1 MRVSGKVYIEETAR
15 PMQERIKEHDR
26 DMRLTRKFSVRL
38 NFFYFKG
45 NVLRQVIWPE
55 NLAGIAQPIPAA

>member
-1 MRVSGKVYIEETAR
+1 MRVSGKVYIEDTAR

-38 NFFYFKG
+38 NFFYFLK
-45 NVLRQVIWPE
+45 E
-55 NLAGIAQPIPAA
+55 MFYAK